1 MTVKGENLSKVQTL
15 QRHVSNTLMRRKHME
30 EVTRNCSDEFE
41 FVRFDITSEPNSFD
55 FGEDDFK
62 AETLK
67 RDKAVSG
74 NDIIEVDSIIQ
85 EEIVESCG
93 ENAIIDT
100 KTRKGILWQ
109 RTDNIF
115 SSWQERFFV
124 LTENSLYSFLRGAK
138 NRADLERTV
147 SKIKLS
153 DVCGISLVDRKG
165 QLMIKIVT
173 KKNGRYFYASKKG
186 YLIGLNR
193 LCKMVRHSSS
203 RIAKENLKTQP
214 A

>member
-1 MTVKGENLSKVQTL
+1 M
-15 QRHVSNTLMRRKHME
+15 
-30 EVTRNCSDEFE
+30 
-41 FVRFDITSEPNSFD
+41 
-55 FGEDDFK
+55 
-62 AETLK
+62 
-67 RDKAVSG
+67 
-74 NDIIEVDSIIQ
+74 
-85 EEIVESCG
+85 
-93 ENAIIDT
+93 
-100 KTRKGILWQ
+100 WQ

-173 KKNGRYFYASKKG
+173 KKNGRLFLRKQEGLSDWFEQIVQNGSALKFQNCNRKLENSTS
-186 YLIGLNR
+186 LIETHLSPDPGKC
-193 LCKMVRHSSS
+193 LCW
-203 RIAKENLKTQP
+203 LQLP
-214 A
+214 QL